1 MLITFS
7 SRILARFQT
16 GPPEILAAGKILTAR
31 NFDSRRKS
39 RQHSH
44 RDIRLPAKNPGKT
57 PAGILPRFWPPGS
70 RFPPRIPARFPPG
83 SCRDFGRRE
92 SRLPPRI
99 PARFPPGIPSP
110 AKNPGKIPAGN
121 PASRQESRQDSRRD
135 PAEILAAGNPAFPPR
150 IPVRIPAGTGNPG
163 GQNLG
168 GIPAGIL
175 AGSWQD
181 PGTIFTRVGFES
193 SSFPAH
199 VSCQR
204 CLQLLKL
211 MILH

>member
-31 NFDSRRKS
+31 NFVSRRKS

-83 SCRDFGRRE
+83 SRRDFGHRE

-99 PARFPPGIPSP
+99 PARFPPRFWPPGIPPP
-110 AKNPGKIPAGN
+110 AKNPGKIPAGILPRFWPLGIPPPAKN
-121 PASRQESRQDSRRD
+121 PGKNPGGNRESRRPKSRRD
-135 PAEILAAGNPAFPPR
+135 LGKIPPR
-150 IPVRIPAGTGNPG
+150 SRYHFYKGRFLSNFCQGRL
-163 GQNLG
+163 Q
-168 GIPAGIL
+168 
-175 AGSWQD
+175 
-181 PGTIFTRVGFES
+181 R
-193 SSFPAH
+193 SFREAT
-199 VSCQR
+199 CFRANFR
-204 CLQLLKL
+204 C
-211 MILH
+211 